1 MSRETTEKPENK
13 KECLCPVFVS
23 NMNLRANRMICFKCI
38 YAFAS
43 NLEIGK
49 LIKIQLSNKNKT
61 KAEVI
66 KFWWD
71 KEKISASRK
80 AFPLGRAS

>member
-1 MSRETTEKPENK
+1 M
-13 KECLCPVFVS
+13 PVFVS
-23 NMNLRANRMICFKCI
+23 NMNLRANRMICLKCI

-66 KFWWD
+66 KF
-71 KEKISASRK
+71 
-80 AFPLGRAS
+80 

>member
-66 KFWWD
+66 KF
-71 KEKISASRK
+71 
-80 AFPLGRAS
+80 

>member
-1 MSRETTEKPENK
+1 MSRETTEKPGNK
-13 KECLCPVFVS
+13 KECLCPVFVC

-66 KFWWD
+66 KF
-71 KEKISASRK
+71 
-80 AFPLGRAS
+80 